1 MAGNGFVDPRY
12 EIECMERSSLE
23 IRIWGMPMTS
33 EEEKMKKDIFEG
45 MSPRRQQRILKK
57 GYDKWDPF
65 LAPKEPPFFNQ
76 EERIRVQ
83 EASMRLEEF
92 LVNQSREEGRDGT
105 LHSAYVQGA
114 REICFGLSKGEERYQ
129 GMQDFCLWLTKM
141 GDRG

>member
-1 MAGNGFVDPRY
+1 
-12 EIECMERSSLE
+12 
-23 IRIWGMPMTS
+23 MTS
-33 EEEKMKKDIFEG
+33 EEEKKKKELFEC

-76 EERIRVQ
+76 EERVRVR
-83 EASMRLEEF
+83 EAALQLDEF
-92 LVNQSREEGRDGT
+92 LMSKSGEEGQDGT

-129 GMQDFCLWLTKM
+129 GMQDFCLWVSKTGTESSDK
-141 GDRG
+141 

>member
-1 MAGNGFVDPRY
+1 
-12 EIECMERSSLE
+12 
-23 IRIWGMPMTS
+23 MTT
-33 EEEKMKKDIFEG
+33 EEEKKKKEVFEG

-83 EASMRLEEF
+83 ETALRLEEF
-92 LVNQSREEGRDGT
+92 LLHKSREEGQDGT

-129 GMQDFCLWLTKM
+129 GMQDFCLWLTKI
-141 GDRG
+141 RGESSDEE

>member
-1 MAGNGFVDPRY
+1 
-12 EIECMERSSLE
+12 
-23 IRIWGMPMTS
+23 MTS
-33 EEEKMKKDIFEG
+33 EEEKKKKDVFEG

-76 EERIRVQ
+76 EERLRVQ
-83 EASMRLEEF
+83 EAAMRLEDF
-92 LVNQSREEGRDGT
+92 LVNKSREEGQDGT

-129 GMQDFCLWLTKM
+129 GMQDFCLWVSKTGTESPDK
-141 GDRG
+141 G